1 MPPLL
6 WIAVFLLLFFSTVG
20 SVFVFLRLRL
30 FWRTFKS
37 FVSAMEE
44 TFQQL
49 TGSLERLSG
58 NAETFGADQPKV
70 EASIARLRRSLA
82 RAAVLRAAVQ
92 DAQDAFGRFTAVY
105 PRK

>member
-1 MPPLL
+1 
-6 WIAVFLLLFFSTVG
+6 
-20 SVFVFLRLRL
+20 VFLRFRR

-37 FVSAMEE
+37 FVSALDG

-49 TGSLERLSG
+49 TVSLEQLAG
-58 NAETFGADQPKV
+58 NADAFGSTTPKIEV
-70 EASIARLRRSLA
+70 SLAQLRRSLA

-92 DAQDAFGRFTAVY
+92 DVQDSFGRLTAVY